1 LDMGRRDF
9 NEEVVRAIDAALSE
23 ILGKP
28 TLEVLYKHLK
38 EQCGIGSD
46 QMPYRL
52 PTIIRVLEEIF
63 GAVGASSIGSD
74 VAKKLY
80 NQLGLTFVEHSNY
93 SLEDYVEEARKL
105 LPKP

>member
-1 LDMGRRDF
+1 MARRDF
-9 NEEVVRAIDAALSE
+9 NEEVTRAIDAALSE

-28 TLEVLYKHLK
+28 TLGVLYKHLK
-38 EQCGIGSD
+38 EHCGISSD
-46 QMPYRL
+46 QMPHQI

-80 NQLGLTFVEHSNY
+80 SQLGLTFVEHSNC
-93 SLEDYVEEARKL
+93 SLEDYIEEARKL